1 MAQDGPPA
9 AVLQP
14 RPREH
19 PAGDAVRAA
28 ARRGRCHAQR
38 SGAQAA
44 FVLTAAAASAVALHG
59 LAARCGQI
67 GFYIGND
74 TESAKDYPYMRSQR
88 TKIFD
93 PHFVEMQR

>member
-28 ARRGRCHAQR
+28 ARRRRRRHAQR

-44 FVLTAAAASAVALHG
+44 FVLTAAAAAAVALYG

-74 TESAKDYPYMRSQR
+74 TESAR
-88 TKIFD
+88 
-93 PHFVEMQR
+93 